1 MWECLHMYRSPCTA
15 IYLFVCSA
23 FSHIDAEG
31 MQEGREGGV
40 RNKDDEE

>member
-1 MWECLHMYRSPCTA
+1 MYRSPCTA

-31 MQEGREGGV
+31 MQEGRGGKEGGGV
-40 RNKDDEE
+40 KNKDDEE